1 MNNKKRASFTLAFK
15 QDASKLILEQ
25 HYTYPQASKSLGVS
39 ESALRR
45 WVDAERGGIKAGPTS
60 SGLVKTPLSLS
71 EHDELLR
78 LRKENIRL
86 KMEREI
92 LKKAAVFF
100 AKEAE

>member
-1 MNNKKRASFTLAFK
+1 MNSKKKPSYTLAYK
-15 QDASKLILEQ
+15 QDAAKLILEQ
-25 HYTYPQASKSLGVS
+25 NYTYPQAAKSLGIS

-45 WVDAERGGIKAGPTS
+45 WVNAESKGSLKESGDA
-60 SGLVKTPLSLS
+60 KTHLSLS
-71 EHDELLR
+71 EHEELLR
-78 LRKENIRL
+78 LRKEITRL